1 MFKRLKRLWRLRL
14 MTKNDIL
21 KKAEEYMKLKYRFEL
36 TEDEAEGGY
45 VISYPDLIGCM
56 SSGETIEEAVKNGE
70 DARREWIIATLE
82 NGMEVPKPFDAE
94 EYSGQFRLRMPKSLH
109 KLLAERSKQE
119 GISMNQYCIYLL
131 SHYS

>member
-1 MFKRLKRLWRLRL
+1 

-36 TEDEAEGGY
+36 TEDETEGGY
-45 VISYPDLIGCM
+45 IISYPDLVGCM

-82 NGMEVPKPFDAE
+82 SGMEVPKPFDAE
-94 EYSGQFRLRMPKSLH
+94 DYSGQFSFLITAKCFTPLPKRERRVCLIICE
-109 KLLAERSKQE
+109 KL
-119 GISMNQYCIYLL
+119 ISYELLMEKFYIIY
-131 SHYS
+131 Y

>member
-1 MFKRLKRLWRLRL
+1 
-14 MTKNDIL
+14 MTKNDLL
-21 KKAEEYMKLKYRFEL
+21 KKAEEYMKTKYRFEL

-45 VISYPDLIGCM
+45 IISYPDLVGCI
-56 SSGETIEEAVKNGE
+56 STGETIDEAVKNGE

-82 NGMEVPKPFDAE
+82 SGMEIPKPFDAE

>member
-1 MFKRLKRLWRLRL
+1 MS
-14 MTKNDIL
+14 KNDIL

-70 DARREWIIATLE
+70 DARRENAQIPAQAPC
-82 NGMEVPKPFDAE
+82 GAFQA
-94 EYSGQFRLRMPKSLH
+94 GR
-109 KLLAERSKQE
+109 
-119 GISMNQYCIYLL
+119 NQYESVLYLSTFALQLNSIVNLKTTQSSMKNSIMLGCVLLYVQIY
-131 SHYS
+131 

>member
-1 MFKRLKRLWRLRL
+1 

-36 TEDEAEGGY
+36 SEDEAEGGY
-45 VISYPDLIGCM
+45 IISYPDLIGCM

-94 EYSGQFRLRMPKSLH
+94 EYSGQFRLRTPKSLH
-109 KLLAERSKQE
+109 KLLAERSKRVCPKFCVNSKSRCKIEQK
-119 GISMNQYCIYLL
+119 LL
-131 SHYS
+131 FWGVSPLSTL